1 MPKPSLLWPERPY
14 RWNYLVMGL
23 DFGIFVTALSF
34 ASIYGV
40 LPLFVHHLTPSNVVL
55 GLIPAVRSAG
65 FLIPPVFV
73 AVYVERLRRK
83 KPFVVSL
90 TVVERLPYLAL
101 AAITPL
107 LAPAHPGLLL
117 GLFFILLAV
126 STGAGGAGMPGWLDL
141 LARML
146 PPDWR
151 GRFFGLS
158 SAFGGLLSVA
168 GGVGAAELLHRFDWP
183 ANFALC
189 FAATSVLLAISF
201 VFICF
206 SREPEQEA
214 PSVPSP
220 AGRGGYWRRLPTII
234 RDDHNFGYYLV
245 AMALLN
251 TAGMATAFY
260 TVDAQHTFG
269 LSDAGAGV
277 YAIVLLASS
286 TAGNVL
292 WGYIGDHLGHKRVV
306 EGGAICTGL
315 AALLAAAL
323 HDAPWAIVAFGG
335 VFLLIGLGSSG
346 FQLASLT
353 FVIDVAPP
361 EQRPTYIGLATVAQA
376 PFGVIAPPLGGLIA
390 DHFGYRA
397 VFLLTL
403 LLALSSATIVIYR
416 VFDPRVM
423 SRSGHTGR
431 AEHSEAGA
439 RRGTLAE

>member
-220 AGRGGYWRRLPTII
+220 AGRGGYWRRLPPII

-292 WGYIGDHLGHKRVV
+292 
-306 EGGAICTGL
+306 
-315 AALLAAAL
+315 
-323 HDAPWAIVAFGG
+323 WAIVAFGG